1 MASQPEEVEP
11 TGKGR
16 PTPKRR
22 DREQESIRPL
32 VANSAKERRQRQRE
46 ANEKARAG
54 LAAGDERYL
63 PIRDKGPQKK
73 FARDFVDG
81 RWNFGEFLIP
91 MMFAVIIATFIPS
104 QTAQLASIIVLWL
117 FFAFAVLDSV
127 FLGWQ
132 LNKAATAKFGADKV
146 EKGLRWYSAMRG
158 LQMRNM
164 RLPKPQVARG
174 HKPH

>member
-1 MASQPEEVEP
+1 MATEPEESEA

-16 PTPKRR
+16 PTPKRKE
-22 DREQESIRPL
+22 REAASKRPL
-32 VANSAKERRQRQRE
+32 VANSSKERRQRQRE
-46 ANEKARAG
+46 ANERARAG

-73 FARDFVDG
+73 FTRDFVDG

-104 QTAQLASIIVLWL
+104 QQAQLVSIIVLWL
-117 FFAFAVLDSV
+117 FFAFAILDSM

-132 LNKAATAKFGADKV
+132 LKKAASAKFGEDKL
-146 EKGLRWYSAMRG
+146 EKGIRWYGAMRG